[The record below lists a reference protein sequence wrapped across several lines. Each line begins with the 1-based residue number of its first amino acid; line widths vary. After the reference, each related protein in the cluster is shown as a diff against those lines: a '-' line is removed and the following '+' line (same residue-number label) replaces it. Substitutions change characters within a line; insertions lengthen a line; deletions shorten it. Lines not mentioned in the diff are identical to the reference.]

1 MIQERVRSLLL
12 CLKFNIFLLKKI
24 LLAEDDADFA
34 GVLKHYLELHQFDIT
49 WAENGEEAL
58 DIFRR
63 ENFDI
68 CVFDVMMPKMDGFTL
83 AEKIIKINPD
93 IPFVFLTARKLK
105 EDKIIGLKLGAD
117 DYIAK
122 PFEADELVLR
132 LNNILKRS
140 MQKQNQ
146 LPIINELK
154 IGTFL
159 FDTKRL
165 SLITDTTTQQL
176 TEREAALI
184 QFFYSHKNQMIKRE
198 QILKTIWGNDDFFSG
213 RSMDVYISKIRKYF
227 KDDSRI
233 SIESVRNIGL
243 EFKIKKADL

>member
-1 MIQERVRSLLL
+1 M
-12 CLKFNIFLLKKI
+12 KKI

-34 GVLKHYLELHQFDIT
+34 GVLKHYLELHQFEIT

-58 DIFRR
+58 AIFQTD
-63 ENFDI
+63 NFDI

-93 IPFVFLTARKLK
+93 VPFVFLTARKLK

-117 DYIAK
+117 DYIVK

-140 MQKQNQ
+140 KQNQ
-146 LPIINELK
+146 YSTINDQLQ
-154 IGTFL
+154 IGNYL

-165 SLITDTTTQQL
+165 SLKNDVQTQQL
-176 TEREAALI
+176 TEKEASLI
-184 QFFYSHKNQMIKRE
+184 LFFYTHKNQMIKRE

-227 KDDSRI
+227 KNDSRI

-243 EFKIKKADL
+243 EFKIDN

>member
-1 MIQERVRSLLL
+1 M
-12 CLKFNIFLLKKI
+12 KKV

-34 GVLKHYLELHQFDIT
+34 GVLKQYLELYQFEIT

-58 DIFRR
+58 AIFQTK
-63 ENFDI
+63 NFDI
-68 CVFDVMMPKMDGFTL
+68 CVFDVMMPRMDGFTL

-93 IPFVFLTARKLK
+93 VPFVFLTARKLK
-105 EDKIIGLKLGAD
+105 DDKIIGLKLGAD
-117 DYIAK
+117 DYIVK

-140 MQKQNQ
+140 KQNHF
-146 LPIINELK
+146 PKIDDELQ
-154 IGTFL
+154 IGTYL

-165 SLITDTTTQQL
+165 CLKNNSITQQL
-176 TEREAALI
+176 TEKEASLI
-184 QFFYSHKNQMIKRE
+184 HFFYTHKNQMVKRE

-227 KDDSRI
+227 KEDSRI

-243 EFKIKKADL
+243 EFKIAE

>member
-1 MIQERVRSLLL
+1 
-12 CLKFNIFLLKKI
+12 LKKI

-34 GVLKHYLELHQFDIT
+34 SVLKHYLELYQFEIT

-58 DIFRR
+58 SIFQT
-63 ENFDI
+63 ESFDI

-93 IPFVFLTARKLK
+93 VPFVFLTARKLK
-105 EDKIIGLKLGAD
+105 EDKINGLKLGAD
-117 DYIAK
+117 DYIVK

-132 LNNILKRS
+132 LNNILKRN
-140 MQKQNQ
+140 KQNHFFTVTD
-146 LPIINELK
+146 ELQ
-154 IGTFL
+154 IGIYV

-165 SLITDTTTQQL
+165 CLKNDSLIQQL
-176 TEREAALI
+176 TEKEASLI
-184 QFFYSHKNQMIKRE
+184 HFFYNHQNQMVKRE

-243 EFKIKKADL
+243 EFKIAH

>member
-1 MIQERVRSLLL
+1 
-12 CLKFNIFLLKKI
+12 LKKV

-34 GVLKHYLELHQFDIT
+34 SVLKQYLELYQYEIS

-58 DIFRR
+58 AIFQT

-83 AEKIIKINPD
+83 AEKIIKINPE

-117 DYIAK
+117 DYIVK

-140 MQKQNQ
+140 NQKQTHY
-146 LPIINELK
+146 PIADELK
-154 IGTFL
+154 IGAYL

-165 SLITDTTTQQL
+165 ALKNNTITQQL
-176 TEREAALI
+176 TEKEAALI
-184 QFFYSHKNQMIKRE
+184 HFFYTHKNQMVKRE
-198 QILKTIWGNDDFFSG
+198 QILKTIWGSDDFFSG

-243 EFKIKKADL
+243 EFKINN

>member
-1 MIQERVRSLLL
+1 M
-12 CLKFNIFLLKKI
+12 KKI

-34 GVLKHYLELHQFDIT
+34 GILKHYLELHQFEISWT
-49 WAENGEEAL
+49 ENGEEAL
-58 DIFRR
+58 SIFQT
-63 ENFDI
+63 EHFDI

-83 AEKIIKINPD
+83 AEKIIKINPE
-93 IPFVFLTARKLK
+93 IPFIFLTARKLK

-117 DYIAK
+117 DYIVK
-122 PFEADELVLR
+122 PFQADELVLR

-140 MQKQNQ
+140 KQNQ
-146 LPIINELK
+146 YSTVIDELQ
-154 IGTFL
+154 IGNYL

-165 SLITDTTTQQL
+165 CLKNNSKTQQL
-176 TEREAALI
+176 TEKEASLI
-184 QFFYSHKNQMIKRE
+184 HFFYYHKNQMIKRE
-198 QILKTIWGNDDFFSG
+198 QILKKIWGNDDFFSG

-233 SIESVRNIGL
+233 SIDSVRNIGL

>member
-1 MIQERVRSLLL
+1 
-12 CLKFNIFLLKKI
+12 LKKI

-34 GVLKHYLELHQFDIT
+34 GVLKHYLELHQFEIT
-49 WAENGEEAL
+49 WTENGEEAL
-58 DIFRR
+58 AIFQTD
-63 ENFDI
+63 NFDI

-93 IPFVFLTARKLK
+93 VPFVFLTARKLK

-117 DYIAK
+117 DYIVK

-140 MQKQNQ
+140 KQNQ
-146 LPIINELK
+146 YSTINDELQ
-154 IGTFL
+154 IGNYL

-165 SLITDTTTQQL
+165 SLKNDVQTQQL
-176 TEREAALI
+176 TEKEASLI
-184 QFFYSHKNQMIKRE
+184 LFFYTHKNQMIKRE

-227 KDDSRI
+227 KNDSRI

-243 EFKIKKADL
+243 EFKIDKN

>member
-1 MIQERVRSLLL
+1 
-12 CLKFNIFLLKKI
+12 LKKV
-24 LLAEDDADFA
+24 LLAEDDFDFA
-34 GVLKHYLELHQFDIT
+34 SVLKQYLELYDYNVT
-49 WAENGEEAL
+49 WTENGEEAL
-58 DIFRR
+58 TVFQSTT
-63 ENFDI
+63 FDI

-83 AEKIIKINPD
+83 AEKIIKINPE

-117 DYIAK
+117 DYIVK

-140 MQKQNQ
+140 QQKQ
-146 LPIINELK
+146 PFVSEINELQ
-154 IGTFL
+154 IGSYI

-165 SLITDTTTQQL
+165 CLKSKTQTQQL
-176 TEREAALI
+176 TEKEASLI
-184 QFFYSHKNQMIKRE
+184 HFFYIHKNQMVKRE
-198 QILKTIWGNDDFFSG
+198 QILKAIWGHDDFFSG

-227 KDDSRI
+227 KNDSQI

-243 EFKIKKADL
+243 EFKIEN